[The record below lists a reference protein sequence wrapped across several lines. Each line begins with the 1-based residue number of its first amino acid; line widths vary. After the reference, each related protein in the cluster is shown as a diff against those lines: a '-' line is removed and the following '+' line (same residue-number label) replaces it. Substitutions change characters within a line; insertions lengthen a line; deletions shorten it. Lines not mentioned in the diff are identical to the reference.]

1 MPKNSDKKVIND
13 FGEEWNVYKQDGQ
26 YIDLKKNFLD
36 YFSVLPEKFLNK
48 NAVGF
53 DAGCGSGRWAKF
65 VAPKVK
71 KLHCIDPSEKALLV
85 AKKNLKIFDNC
96 EFHSSSINSVK
107 IREESMDFGYCL
119 GVLHHIPNT
128 ISALKYCVSML
139 KKEAPMLIYIYYSF
153 DNKPYWFKLIW
164 KMTDI
169 LRKLISRL
177 PFPLKLI
184 ISRVIALLIYF
195 PLARI
200 SLLIEK
206 IGFDVSNL
214 PLSSYR
220 SKSFYTMLTDSLD
233 RFGTKL
239 EKRFSK
245 KQIHEMMTKCGLK
258 SIKFSD
264 TDPYW
269 VCVGYKK

>member
-1 MPKNSDKKVIND
+1 
-13 FGEEWNVYKQDGQ
+13 
-26 YIDLKKNFLD
+26 
-36 YFSVLPEKFLNK
+36 
-48 NAVGF
+48 
-53 DAGCGSGRWAKF
+53 
-65 VAPKVK
+65 
-71 KLHCIDPSEKALLV
+71 
-85 AKKNLKIFDNC
+85 
-96 EFHSSSINSVK
+96 
-107 IREESMDFGYCL
+107 
-119 GVLHHIPNT
+119 
-128 ISALKYCVSML
+128 
-139 KKEAPMLIYIYYSF
+139 
-153 DNKPYWFKLIW
+153 
-164 KMTDI
+164 MTDI